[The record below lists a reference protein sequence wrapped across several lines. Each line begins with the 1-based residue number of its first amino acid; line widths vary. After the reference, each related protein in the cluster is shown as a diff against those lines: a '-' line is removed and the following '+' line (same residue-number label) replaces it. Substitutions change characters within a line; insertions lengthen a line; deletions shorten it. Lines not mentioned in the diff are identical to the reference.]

1 MIQGTLFN
9 ATPATPSTQPPPDIS
24 LARRADPETSHK
36 AAAKAQAVRSAYQE
50 RALAVFRDAAGPLTA
65 EEVAVLCIS
74 RFFGEITLMHSD
86 YRRLC
91 DNHRKRAHEVAR
103 ENQCIEKLDGQR
115 RNGAQ
120 LFQFRETRNVQ

>member
-1 MIQGTLFN
+1 MKQGSLFDLPQPRT
-9 ATPATPSTQPPPDIS
+9 APGHPAIV
-24 LARRADPETSHK
+24 RRSDPETSHA
-36 AAAKAQAVRSAYQE
+36 AAAKAESVRSEYQE

-65 EEVAVLCIS
+65 EEVAVLCMS
-74 RFFGEITLMHSD
+74 RFFTEITLMHPD

-103 ENQCIEKLDGQR
+103 ENKCIEKLDGQR

-120 LFQFRETRNVQ
+120 LFQFKEMRNVQ